1 MTINRKLF
9 IQHNCYKGDNF
20 AIQGLFYRVIP
31 REKVFVESYGGF
43 LHCSSSVIVS
53 HYNVSNVVKIILSR
67 FVLVSISSDAKT

>member
-1 MTINRKLF
+1 MTINRRLF

-53 HYNVSNVVKIILSR
+53 H
-67 FVLVSISSDAKT
+67 